1 MKKQNKMLEAIQKVP
16 SSQNLSSKRVVASEA
31 ITPSQIISKN
41 EPLSIGEKTAKFNS
55 YKDELADFLETE
67 LAKSESNRGQ
77 ITKEADDAYK
87 KSLEFKTQEQLDNIK
102 KVEEIRKQRDQI
114 AQQRLQREAEL
125 AEKKALE
132 MKKAAERLEES
143 KAFSKGKILKK
154 GGKFGALASMLGLG
168 TSLLAPESK
177 AAEIVNKIGEAA
189 SKADPSTYLQEGIS
203 DFDKKF
209 KEMQDEAKLRKLEK
223 QLAENEVKKVVEAT
237 GGEPDTRPSKAEKM
251 MGEKESPDIEDMSKI
266 INYEDYLNQR
276 KRRFGY

>member
-102 KVEEIRKQRDQI
+102 KVEEIRKVI
-114 AQQRLQREAEL
+114 
-125 AEKKALE
+125 
-132 MKKAAERLEES
+132 
-143 KAFSKGKILKK
+143 
-154 GGKFGALASMLGLG
+154 
-168 TSLLAPESK
+168 
-177 AAEIVNKIGEAA
+177 
-189 SKADPSTYLQEGIS
+189 
-203 DFDKKF
+203 
-209 KEMQDEAKLRKLEK
+209 
-223 QLAENEVKKVVEAT
+223 
-237 GGEPDTRPSKAEKM
+237 
-251 MGEKESPDIEDMSKI
+251 
-266 INYEDYLNQR
+266 
-276 KRRFGY
+276 